1 MPYKTEEDYPVIGS
15 LDILAVEDNRKDI
28 LVERSRTVAGIA
40 AARTQQ
46 RNTRR
51 IVADRQQQR
60 PDRKPADI
68 APVAASA
75 AVAFDVAAAVAAVH
89 QLEELVAVAAEAEAE
104 VALQQRCRWWT
115 PPLWLSVPLQRWRYQ
130 WTGQPPQLLEQ
141 KLVVSL

>member
-104 VALQQRCRWWT
+104 VALQQRCR
-115 PPLWLSVPLQRWRYQ
+115 
-130 WTGQPPQLLEQ
+130 
-141 KLVVSL
+141 